1 MSFADYLGL
10 NEASLR
16 ELEDGAMARAAAAD
30 EQASSALGKAYQQA
44 DADVNAGGA
53 GQLSQQMGYMD
64 FVKAQREAESAR
76 ALPTGA
82 TSPYEDV
89 ARASM
94 RVGQPQQPS
103 VAGRA
108 QVMRQ
113 DLASRRGAVSAGR
126 AAQKAYVDRQQ
137 ADRDAQQ
144 KQFEA
149 ARTNWAGGVQR
160 ELDSLQPK
168 IDRATGWSQ
177 YQSSSPD
184 APDQQA
190 AAQRRERA
198 QSELRYYGGR
208 RAQLQ
213 QQQATFGQK
222 AR

>member
-16 ELEDGAMARAAAAD
+16 ELEEGAMARAAAAD

-44 DADVNAGGA
+44 DADANAGGA

-82 TSPYEDV
+82 TSPYEDA

-94 RVGQPQQPS
+94 RAGQPQAPS

-113 DLASRRGAVSAGR
+113 DLASRRGAVAAGR
-126 AAQKAYVDRQQ
+126 AAQKTYADRQQ
-137 ADRDAQQ
+137 A
-144 KQFEA
+144 
-149 ARTNWAGGVQR
+149 
-160 ELDSLQPK
+160 
-168 IDRATGWSQ
+168 
-177 YQSSSPD
+177 
-184 APDQQA
+184 
-190 AAQRRERA
+190 ERA
-198 QSELRYYGGR
+198 
-208 RAQLQ
+208 AQ
-213 QQQATFGQK
+213 QQQFDAAKQRVGIDDAAGAEYTRRSDAIANSRRRGTIG
-222 AR
+222 ASGAYEYDRTR